1 LKLIPARRCS
11 LLEVKN
17 VIVRYDT
24 ATILDE
30 ASLKVE
36 KGELVGLVGP
46 NGAGKTT
53 LLRAIAGLINW
64 DREVLRGTRKSEVT
78 FEGSVEFEGERI
90 DKLSAFE
97 IAKKGVQ
104 LCPQMGRP
112 FVEMTV
118 KENLFVG
125 AYLCKDKK
133 EVNESLARVYELFPR
148 LEERKSQLAGT
159 LSGGERQML
168 AVGRSLM
175 RRPKLMLVDEPSSG
189 LAPKIKD
196 DLFKRVEEIYHEL
209 GVTILLAEQD
219 ISFAFAL
226 SKRNYVMSRGHII
239 AQGTAEELLK
249 DETIRKTY
257 LGM

>member
-1 LKLIPARRCS
+1 

-17 VIVRYDT
+17 ITVRYDT

-30 ASLKVE
+30 ASLTVE
-36 KGELVGLVGP
+36 KGEMVGLVGP

-53 LLRAIAGLINW
+53 ILRAIAGLINW
-64 DREVLRGTRKSEVT
+64 DREVLRGTRKSDVT
-78 FEGSVEFEGERI
+78 FEGSIEFEGERI
-90 DKLSAFE
+90 DRLSAFQ
-97 IAKKGVQ
+97 IAKRGLQ

-112 FVEMTV
+112 FVEMNV
-118 KENLFVG
+118 RDNLLAG
-125 AYLCKDKK
+125 AYLCRNQK
-133 EVNESLARVYELFPR
+133 EIDESLVRVYELFPR
-148 LEERKSQLAGT
+148 LKEREKQLSGT

-196 DLFKRVEEIYHEL
+196 DLFKRVEDIYKEL

-226 SKRNYVMSRGHII
+226 SKRNYVVSRGHII
-239 AQGTAEELLK
+239 AEGTAEELLK

-257 LGM
+257 LGL

>member
-1 LKLIPARRCS
+1 

-17 VIVRYDT
+17 VVVKYDT
-24 ATILDE
+24 ATILDD

-36 KGELVGLVGP
+36 TGEFVGLVGP

-64 DREVLRGTRKSEVT
+64 DRKVLRGTTKSDVT
-78 FEGSVEFEGERI
+78 FEGSIEFEGERI
-90 DKLSAFE
+90 DKLSASE
-97 IAKKGVQ
+97 IARKGVQ

-118 KENLFVG
+118 KENLLAG
-125 AYLCKDKK
+125 AYLCRDKK
-133 EVNESLARVYELFPR
+133 EVSESLAKVNALFPR
-148 LEERKSQLAGT
+148 LGERKNQLAGT

-168 AVGRSLM
+168 AVGRALM

-196 DLFKRVEEIYHEL
+196 DLFKRIEEIYLEL

-226 SKRNYVMSRGHII
+226 SKRNYVVSRGHII
-239 AQGTAEELLK
+239 AQGTAAELLK

-257 LGM
+257 LGL

>member
-1 LKLIPARRCS
+1 M
-11 LLEVKN
+11 LEAKDV
-17 VIVRYDT
+17 VVRYDT
-24 ATILDE
+24 ATVLDG
-30 ASLKVE
+30 ASLSVE

-64 DREVLRGTRKSEVT
+64 DREILKGTKMEDVT

-90 DKLSAFE
+90 DRLPAPE
-97 IAKKGVQ
+97 IAKKGIQ

-112 FVEMTV
+112 FPEMTV
-118 KENLFVG
+118 GDNLLAG
-125 AYLCKDKK
+125 AYLCKDRQ

-148 LEERKSQLAGT
+148 LKERQKQLAGT

-175 RRPKLMLVDEPSSG
+175 RRPTLMLVDEPSSG

-196 DLFKRVEEIYHEL
+196 ELFKRVEEIYREL

-219 ISFAFAL
+219 ISFAFDL

-239 AQGTAEELLK
+239 AQGTAQELLA
-249 DETIRKTY
+249 DETIRTTY
-257 LGM
+257 LGL

>member
-1 LKLIPARRCS
+1 

-17 VIVRYDT
+17 VSVKYDT

-30 ASLKVE
+30 ANLKVE

-64 DREVLRGTRKSEVT
+64 DREVLRGTRKSDVT
-78 FEGSVEFEGERI
+78 FEGSIEFEGERI
-90 DKLSAFE
+90 DKLTAFQ
-97 IAKKGVQ
+97 IAQKGLQ

-118 KENLFVG
+118 RENLLAG
-125 AYLCKDKK
+125 AYLCKSQK
-133 EVNESLARVYELFPR
+133 EVDESLIRVYELFPR
-148 LEERKSQLAGT
+148 LKEREKQLSGT

-196 DLFKRVEEIYHEL
+196 DLFKRVEEIYKEL

-239 AQGTAEELLK
+239 AQGTADELLK

>member
-1 LKLIPARRCS
+1 M
-11 LLEVKN
+11 LEVKN

-30 ASLKVE
+30 ASLKVG

-64 DREVLRGTRKSEVT
+64 DREVLRGTRKSDVT
-78 FEGSVEFEGERI
+78 FEGTIEFEGERI
-90 DKLSAFE
+90 DKLTGNQ
-97 IAKKGVQ
+97 IAQKGLQ

-118 KENLFVG
+118 KDNLLAG
-125 AYLCKDKK
+125 AYLCKNQK
-133 EVNESLARVYELFPR
+133 EVDESLDRVYELFPR
-148 LEERKSQLAGT
+148 LKERQNQISGT

-196 DLFKRVEEIYHEL
+196 DLFKRVEEIYKEL

-239 AQGTAEELLK
+239 AHGTADELLK

-257 LGM
+257 LGL

>member
-1 LKLIPARRCS
+1 MLEAR
-11 LLEVKN
+11 N
-17 VIVRYDT
+17 VTVRYDT
-24 ATILDE
+24 ATVLDD

-64 DREVLRGTRKSEVT
+64 DKEVLRGTKNEDVT
-78 FEGSVEFEGERI
+78 LEGTIEFEGERI
-90 DKLSAFE
+90 DRLPAFK
-97 IAKKGVQ
+97 IAQKGLQ

-112 FVEMTV
+112 FVEMSV
-118 KENLFVG
+118 RDNLLAG

-133 EVNESLARVYELFPR
+133 EIGESLTKVYELFPR
-148 LEERKSQLAGT
+148 LKEREKQMAGT

-196 DLFKRVEEIYHEL
+196 ELFKRVQEIYQEL

-219 ISFAFAL
+219 ISFAFQL
-226 SKRNYVMSRGHII
+226 SKRNYVMSRGHVI
-239 AQGTAEELLK
+239 AEGTAEELMK
-249 DETIRKTY
+249 DDRIRETY

>member
-1 LKLIPARRCS
+1 

-17 VIVRYDT
+17 VSVKYDT

-30 ASLKVE
+30 ANLKVD

-64 DREVLRGTRKSEVT
+64 DKEVLRGTRKSDVT
-78 FEGSVEFEGERI
+78 FEGSIEFEGERI
-90 DKLSAFE
+90 EKLTGFQ
-97 IAKKGVQ
+97 IAQKGLQ

-118 KENLFVG
+118 KDNLLAG
-125 AYLCKDKK
+125 AYLCKDQK
-133 EVNESLARVYELFPR
+133 EVSESLDRVYELFPR
-148 LEERKSQLAGT
+148 LKERENQISGT

-196 DLFKRVEEIYHEL
+196 GLFKRVEEIYKEL

-226 SKRNYVMSRGHII
+226 SGRNYVMSRGHVI
-239 AQGTAEELLK
+239 AQGTADELLK

-257 LGM
+257 LGL

>member
-1 LKLIPARRCS
+1 

-30 ASLKVE
+30 ASLTVE
-36 KGELVGLVGP
+36 KGEMVGLVGP

-53 LLRAIAGLINW
+53 LLRAIVGLINW
-64 DREVLRGTRKSEVT
+64 DREMLRGTKNSEVT

-97 IAKKGVQ
+97 IAKRGLQ

-112 FVEMTV
+112 FVEMSV
-118 KENLFVG
+118 RDNLLAG
-125 AYLCKDKK
+125 AYLCKDRK
-133 EVNESLARVYELFPR
+133 EVQQSLTKVYELFPR
-148 LEERKSQLAGT
+148 LKEREKQLGGT

-196 DLFKRVEEIYHEL
+196 DLFKRVEDIYHEL

-239 AQGTAEELLK
+239 AQGTAKELLK

>member
-1 LKLIPARRCS
+1 
-11 LLEVKN
+11 LLEARN
-17 VIVRYDT
+17 VTVRYDT
-24 ATILDE
+24 ATVLDE

-53 LLRAIAGLINW
+53 LLRAIAGLINY
-64 DREVLRGTRKSEVT
+64 DREVLRGTKNEDVT
-78 FEGSVEFEGERI
+78 LEGTIEFEGERI
-90 DKLSAFE
+90 DRLSAFD
-97 IAKKGVQ
+97 IAKRGLQ

-112 FVEMTV
+112 FVEMSV
-118 KENLFVG
+118 RDNLLAG

-133 EVNESLARVYELFPR
+133 EISESLNKIYELFPR
-148 LEERKSQLAGT
+148 LQERQKQLAGT

-196 DLFKRVEEIYHEL
+196 ELFKRVQEIYEEL

-219 ISFAFAL
+219 IGFTFQL
-226 SKRNYVMSRGHII
+226 SKRNYVMSRGHVI
-239 AQGTAEELLK
+239 AEGTAEELMK
-249 DETIRKTY
+249 DDRIRETY

>member
-1 LKLIPARRCS
+1 

-24 ATILDE
+24 ATILDG
-30 ASLKVE
+30 ASLTVG
-36 KGELVGLVGP
+36 KGEMVGLIGP

-64 DREVLRGTRKSEVT
+64 DREILRGTRKSDVT
-78 FEGSVEFEGERI
+78 FEGSIEFEGERI

-97 IAKKGVQ
+97 IAKKGLQ

-112 FVEMTV
+112 FVEMSV
-118 KENLFVG
+118 KENLLVG
-125 AYLCKDKK
+125 AYLCRDKK

-148 LEERKSQLAGT
+148 LKEREKQLSGT

-257 LGM
+257 LGL

>member
-1 LKLIPARRCS
+1 

-24 ATILDE
+24 ATILDG
-30 ASLKVE
+30 ANLTVE
-36 KGELVGLVGP
+36 KGELVGLIGP

-64 DREVLRGTRKSEVT
+64 DREILRGTRKSDVT
-78 FEGSVEFEGERI
+78 FEGSIEFEGERI

-97 IAKKGVQ
+97 IAKKGLQ

-112 FVEMTV
+112 FVEMSV
-118 KENLFVG
+118 KDNLLAG
-125 AYLCKDKK
+125 AYLCKNRK
-133 EVNESLARVYELFPR
+133 EADESLVKVYELFPR
-148 LEERKSQLAGT
+148 LKEREKQQSGT

-175 RRPKLMLVDEPSSG
+175 RRPKFMLVDEPSSG

-219 ISFAFAL
+219 ISFAFSL

-239 AQGTAEELLK
+239 AQGTAQELLK

>member
-1 LKLIPARRCS
+1 

-17 VIVRYDT
+17 VRVKYDT
-24 ATILDE
+24 ATILDD

-36 KGELVGLVGP
+36 KGELVGLIGP

-64 DREVLRGTRKSEVT
+64 DREVLRGTRKSKVT
-78 FEGSVEFEGERI
+78 FEGSIEFEGERI
-90 DKLSAFE
+90 DKLSGFE
-97 IAKKGVQ
+97 IAKKGLQ

-112 FVEMTV
+112 FVEMNV
-118 KENLFVG
+118 KENLLAG
-125 AYLCKDKK
+125 AYLCKSKK
-133 EVNESLARVYELFPR
+133 EVQESLTRVYELFPR
-148 LEERKSQLAGT
+148 LKEREKQMSGT

-196 DLFKRVEEIYHEL
+196 DLFKRVEEIYREL

-239 AQGTAEELLK
+239 AQGTAQELLK

-257 LGM
+257 LGL

>member
-1 LKLIPARRCS
+1 

-24 ATILDE
+24 ATVLDE
-30 ASLKVE
+30 ASLTVE

-64 DREVLRGTRKSEVT
+64 DKEVLRGTRMEDIT
-78 FEGSVEFEGERI
+78 FEGSIEFDGERI
-90 DKLSAFE
+90 DKLAAFE
-97 IAKKGVQ
+97 IAKRGLQ

-112 FVEMTV
+112 FAEMTV
-118 KENLFVG
+118 KENLLAG
-125 AYLCKDKK
+125 AYLCRNKK
-133 EVNESLARVYELFPR
+133 EVDEGLTKVYELFPR
-148 LEERKSQLAGT
+148 LKEREKQLSGT

-189 LAPKIKD
+189 LAPKLKD
-196 DLFKRVEEIYHEL
+196 ELFKRVEEIYQEL

-219 ISFAFAL
+219 ISFAFNL

-239 AQGTAEELLK
+239 AHGTAEELLS

-257 LGM
+257 LGL

>member
-1 LKLIPARRCS
+1 

-17 VIVRYDT
+17 ITVRYDT

-30 ASLKVE
+30 ASLTVE
-36 KGELVGLVGP
+36 KGELVALVGP

-53 LLRAIAGLINW
+53 ILRAIAGLINW
-64 DREVLRGTRKSEVT
+64 DREVLRGTRKSDVT
-78 FEGSVEFEGERI
+78 FEGSIEFEGERI
-90 DKLSAFE
+90 DRLSAFQ
-97 IAKKGVQ
+97 IAKKGLQ

-112 FVEMTV
+112 FVEMNV
-118 KENLFVG
+118 RDNLLAG
-125 AYLCKDKK
+125 AYLCKDQK
-133 EVNESLARVYELFPR
+133 EVDESLVRVYELFPR
-148 LEERKSQLAGT
+148 LKEREKQLSGT

-196 DLFKRVEEIYHEL
+196 DLFKRVEDIYKEL

-226 SKRNYVMSRGHII
+226 SKRNYVVSRGHII
-239 AQGTAEELLK
+239 AEGTAEELLK

-257 LGM
+257 LGL

>member
-1 LKLIPARRCS
+1 

-17 VIVRYDT
+17 ITVRYDT

-30 ASLKVE
+30 ASLTVE

-53 LLRAIAGLINW
+53 ILRAIAGLINW
-64 DREVLRGTRKSEVT
+64 DREVLKGTRKSDVT
-78 FEGSVEFEGERI
+78 FEGSIEFEGERI
-90 DKLSAFE
+90 DRLSAFE
-97 IAKKGVQ
+97 IAKKGLQ

-118 KENLFVG
+118 KENLLAG
-125 AYLCKDKK
+125 AYLCKDRK
-133 EVNESLARVYELFPR
+133 EVDESLGRVYELFPR
-148 LEERKSQLAGT
+148 LKEREKQLAGT

-175 RRPKLMLVDEPSSG
+175 RRPKFMLVDEPSSG

-226 SKRNYVMSRGHII
+226 SKRNYVVSRGHII

-257 LGM
+257 LGL

>member
-1 LKLIPARRCS
+1 M
-11 LLEVKN
+11 LEVKD
-17 VIVRYDT
+17 VTVKYDT

-30 ASLKVE
+30 ANLKVE

-64 DREVLRGTRKSEVT
+64 DREVLRGTRKSDVT
-78 FEGSVEFEGERI
+78 FEGSIEFEGERI
-90 DKLSAFE
+90 DKLSAFQ
-97 IAKKGVQ
+97 IAQRGLQ

-118 KENLFVG
+118 RENLLAG

-133 EVNESLARVYELFPR
+133 EVDQSLTRVYELFPR
-148 LEERKSQLAGT
+148 LKEREKQVSGT

-226 SKRNYVMSRGHII
+226 SKRNYVMSRGHVI
-239 AQGTAEELLK
+239 AHGTAEELLK

-257 LGM
+257 LGL

>member
-1 LKLIPARRCS
+1 
-11 LLEVKN
+11 LLEVKD
-17 VIVRYDT
+17 VVVRYDT
-24 ATILDE
+24 ATILDG
-30 ASLKVE
+30 ASITVE

-64 DREVLRGTRKSEVT
+64 DKEVLRGTRKSDVT
-78 FEGSVEFEGERI
+78 FEGSVEFEGQRI
-90 DKLSAFE
+90 DKLTAFQ
-97 IAKKGVQ
+97 IAKKGLQ

-118 KENLFVG
+118 KENLLAG
-125 AYLCKDKK
+125 AYLVKDGK
-133 EVNESLARVYELFPR
+133 EVDESLAKVYELFPR
-148 LEERKSQLAGT
+148 LKERKNQLSGT

-196 DLFKRVEEIYHEL
+196 DLFKRVEEIYKEL

-219 ISFAFAL
+219 IGFAFAL

-239 AQGTAEELLK
+239 AQGTSDELLK

>member
-1 LKLIPARRCS
+1 M
-11 LLEVKN
+11 LEVKN

-24 ATILDE
+24 ATILDG
-30 ASLKVE
+30 ASLTVG

-64 DREVLRGTRKSEVT
+64 DREVLRGTRKSDVT

-90 DKLSAFE
+90 DKLSAFQ
-97 IAKKGVQ
+97 IAKKGLQ

-118 KENLFVG
+118 KENLLAG
-125 AYLCKDKK
+125 AYLCKNRK
-133 EVNESLARVYELFPR
+133 EVDESLARVYDLFPR
-148 LEERKSQLAGT
+148 LKEREKQLAGT

-196 DLFKRVEEIYHEL
+196 DLFKRVEEIYREL

-219 ISFAFAL
+219 ISFTFAL

-239 AQGTAEELLK
+239 AQGTAAELLK

>member
-1 LKLIPARRCS
+1 

-30 ASLKVE
+30 ASLTVG
-36 KGELVGLVGP
+36 KGELVALIGP

-64 DREVLRGTRKSEVT
+64 DKEILRGTTKSDVT
-78 FEGSVEFEGERI
+78 FEGSVEFDGERI

-97 IAKKGVQ
+97 IAKKGLQ

-118 KENLFVG
+118 RENLLAG
-125 AYLCKDKK
+125 AYLCKNRK
-133 EVNESLARVYELFPR
+133 ETNESLAKVYELFPR
-148 LEERKSQLAGT
+148 LKEREKQLSGT

-175 RRPKLMLVDEPSSG
+175 RRPKMMLVDEPSSG

-239 AQGTAEELLK
+239 AQGTAQELLK

-257 LGM
+257 LGL

>member
-1 LKLIPARRCS
+1 

-17 VIVRYDT
+17 VSVRYDT
-24 ATILDE
+24 ATILDD
-30 ASLKVE
+30 ASLRVE
-36 KGELVGLVGP
+36 RGELVGLVGP

-53 LLRAIAGLINW
+53 LLRTIAGLINW
-64 DREVLRGTRKSEVT
+64 DREILRGTKKSEVT

-90 DKLSAFE
+90 DRLPAFE
-97 IAKKGVQ
+97 IAKRGLQ

-118 KENLFVG
+118 KENLLAG
-125 AYLCKDKK
+125 AYLCKDRK
-133 EVNESLARVYELFPR
+133 EVDESLVRVYELFPR
-148 LEERKSQLAGT
+148 LEERKNQLSGT

-196 DLFKRVEEIYHEL
+196 DLFKRVEEIYKEL

-219 ISFAFAL
+219 ISFAFNL
-226 SKRNYVMSRGHII
+226 SKSNYVMSRGHII

-257 LGM
+257 LGL

>member
-1 LKLIPARRCS
+1 
-11 LLEVKN
+11 LLEVKD

-24 ATILDE
+24 ATILDGT
-30 ASLKVE
+30 SLTVE

-90 DKLSAFE
+90 DKLSAFQ
-97 IAKKGVQ
+97 IAKKGLQ

-118 KENLFVG
+118 KENLLAG
-125 AYLCKDKK
+125 AYLCKNRK
-133 EVNESLARVYELFPR
+133 EVDESLARVYDLFPR
-148 LEERKSQLAGT
+148 LKEREKQLAGT

-239 AQGTAEELLK
+239 AQGTAAELLK

>member
-1 LKLIPARRCS
+1 

-17 VIVRYDT
+17 VTVRYDT

-30 ASLKVE
+30 ASLTVA

-64 DREVLRGTRKSEVT
+64 DREVLRGTTKSDVI
-78 FEGSVEFEGERI
+78 FGGSVEFEGERI

-97 IAKKGVQ
+97 IAKRGLQ

-118 KENLFVG
+118 KDNLLAG
-125 AYLCKDKK
+125 AYLCRNRK
-133 EVNESLARVYELFPR
+133 EIDESLARVYELFPR
-148 LEERKSQLAGT
+148 LKEREKQLSGT

-239 AQGTAEELLK
+239 AQGTAAELLK

-257 LGM
+257 LGL

>member
-1 LKLIPARRCS
+1 M
-11 LLEVKN
+11 LEVKN
-17 VIVRYDT
+17 VIVKYDT
-24 ATILDE
+24 ATILDD
-30 ASLKVE
+30 ASLTVE

-53 LLRAIAGLINW
+53 LLRAIVGLINW
-64 DREVLRGTRKSEVT
+64 DREMLRGTAKEDVT

-90 DKLSAFE
+90 DKLAAFE
-97 IAKKGVQ
+97 IAKKGIQ

-112 FVEMTV
+112 FVELSV
-118 KENLFVG
+118 KDNLLAG

-133 EVNESLARVYELFPR
+133 EVEESLSRVYELFPR
-148 LEERKSQLAGT
+148 LKEREKQLAGT

-196 DLFKRVEEIYHEL
+196 DLFKRVEKIYHEL

-219 ISFAFAL
+219 ISFTFAL

-239 AQGTAEELLK
+239 AHGTAEELLK

-257 LGM
+257 LGL

>member
-1 LKLIPARRCS
+1 M
-11 LLEVKN
+11 LEVKN
-17 VIVRYDT
+17 ITVRYDT

-30 ASLKVE
+30 ASLTVE
-36 KGELVGLVGP
+36 KGEMVGLVGP

-53 LLRAIAGLINW
+53 ILRAIAGLINW
-64 DREVLRGTRKSEVT
+64 DREVLRGTRKSDVT
-78 FEGSVEFEGERI
+78 FEGSIEFEGERI
-90 DKLSAFE
+90 DRLSAFQ
-97 IAKKGVQ
+97 IAKRGLQ

-112 FVEMTV
+112 FVEMNV
-118 KENLFVG
+118 RDNLLAG
-125 AYLCKDKK
+125 AYLCRNQK
-133 EVNESLARVYELFPR
+133 EVDESLVRVYELFPR
-148 LEERKSQLAGT
+148 LKEREKQLSGT

-196 DLFKRVEEIYHEL
+196 DLFKRVEDIYKEL

-239 AQGTAEELLK
+239 AHGTADELLK